1 MPAAV
6 PIAMLGSSVIGG
18 ALANR
23 QQQQTTPTL
32 DPRLQGLQS
41 QVLQMIQGRLSNPTG
56 VPAGYVGGGIR
67 DINAS
72 YGAGQTATENALTSR
87 GLGTSPIAGQADL
100 AGQLARAGAIGT
112 FRSNVPLV
120 ARQLQNEDLGLA
132 GNLLGQ
138 GRGLASTGQ
147 YGGGAGGA
155 AEGLASML
163 GYLQALGKFPGQ
175 QQGAQQGYGGP
186 NMGLGVSPYLTN
198 TPF

>member
-23 QQQQTTPTL
+23 SQQQTTPTL
-32 DPRLQGLQS
+32 DPRMQGLQS

-56 VPAGYVGGGIR
+56 VPAGYVGGGIQG
-67 DINAS
+67 INSS
-72 YGAGQTATENALTSR
+72 YDAAGQATENALASR

-100 AGQLARAGAIGT
+100 TRNLARAGAVGN
-112 FRSNVPLV
+112 FRANVPIV
-120 ARQLQNEDLGLA
+120 ARGLQNEDIGLA

-155 AEGLASML
+155 AESLASML

-175 QQGAQQGYGGP
+175 QQGAQAGYGGP